1 MPPSRGQVIK
11 PGSVFTR
18 LYERTGAAAKAI
30 NSLPVPMMLLS
41 TYTALPLLALLGY
54 TLCPRQTQVAK
65 VLSALIG
72 ALGGSVLGEFF
83 AKTKKEAARASIFQ
97 ILAENLKETTAVK
110 ELREVVEAAR
120 RRFGVVADTPTG
132 DQFEDTVLADAYEG
146 LLSALLDGPEHE
158 AGDLPALQR
167 LKAVLDLDGIVVGN
181 SHRRAAQLLSS
192 RGYSGLE
199 GEAWRIAND
208 KLLFLSERAFSDDEP
223 EEARIYEMKRVL
235 EVLRMESK
243 EAKKEARKRIA
254 KVSRAIYSQYLGDVA
269 DEVDAVTGEAL
280 AVASKAFGLPTDE
293 AEKMNTETYREIA
306 VKLLSG
312 GALPENGARTLERA
326 RGVLQLG
333 DRAGAAAF
341 AAAAA
346 PHLND
351 VVDSVAAGLTAE
363 SVKEGVKVL
372 GDKQKELG
380 LSITTAHMIVA
391 QGLSAKMRSIYDA
404 ACRAARNKDQPA
416 ALAAMDQVL
425 AFATNAETLLAD
437 IRELKTEDNS
447 PDRAS
452 DVGKVEAVPM
462 TMGSDQNSGK
472 RLYGIYLQRMVDG
485 TAPEDAP
492 GVKELARV
500 LELSEADELAAR
512 IEVCQ
517 PQLKELY
524 SGSIKKA
531 QTTGPP
537 LNLAKLGISA
547 EMAKFDLP
555 AESVMEVAM
564 EVYKER
570 LNEVQGRIIK
580 AEEAGSLAAARG
592 FLDLSEDDVRLL
604 HLKAFAKVYSNS
616 LNESMARGGVMS
628 ASTVEALT
636 QLRERLGI
644 NEEDSEQLF
653 NDVAQDRIKDMFE
666 DVVEAWEE
674 ATYDKE
680 SLAQLWKQRG
690 KDVGDDVYADGS
702 GELGMN
708 NNPKMEGIRGSKLMD
723 ELCKVTNFYLGNKVY
738 KEGKE
743 PEEAYPV
750 TVGKFLEEK
759 TKEEM
764 YGVFAWNTVTCQ
776 DSTARVEWDAAK
788 PHVAGILGL
797 SPEAAK
803 KVMNRMV
810 SRWANG
816 FIKQKFQEKGELGS
830 DDVKTLTEWVPT
842 FFGIDDSVCKEI
854 VQGANKSLLQGK
866 VMRLLNS
873 PEVTSADLKNLRD
886 DVEKWDLRLEKDLE
900 LSRPQLRSLFRV
912 EVATTIEDPT
922 VTAEQKKDS
931 IAVSRDTYALE
942 ESEALKELQ
951 DMLFTRCRGC
961 LVNAVGDM
969 MQGNES
975 QALMQM
981 QKLELLAAFCET
993 TDGMELKGNWEVAPA
1008 MRKKLVEAY
1017 AKGAGTGKGAA
1028 SEPDVKLL
1036 ERALQIA

>member
-1 MPPSRGQVIK
+1 
-11 PGSVFTR
+11 
-18 LYERTGAAAKAI
+18 
-30 NSLPVPMMLLS
+30 ML
-41 TYTALPLLALLGY
+41 
-54 TLCPRQTQVAK
+54 
-65 VLSALIG
+65 
-72 ALGGSVLGEFF
+72 F
-83 AKTKKEAARASIFQ
+83 
-97 ILAENLKETTAVK
+97 
-110 ELREVVEAAR
+110 
-120 RRFGVVADTPTG
+120 
-132 DQFEDTVLADAYEG
+132 
-146 LLSALLDGPEHE
+146 
-158 AGDLPALQR
+158 
-167 LKAVLDLDGIVVGN
+167 
-181 SHRRAAQLLSS
+181 
-192 RGYSGLE
+192 
-199 GEAWRIAND
+199 
-208 KLLFLSERAFSDDEP
+208 
-223 EEARIYEMKRVL
+223 
-235 EVLRMESK
+235 
-243 EAKKEARKRIA
+243 
-254 KVSRAIYSQYLGDVA
+254 
-269 DEVDAVTGEAL
+269 
-280 AVASKAFGLPTDE
+280 
-293 AEKMNTETYREIA
+293 
-306 VKLLSG
+306 
-312 GALPENGARTLERA
+312 
-326 RGVLQLG
+326 
-333 DRAGAAAF
+333 
-341 AAAAA
+341 
-346 PHLND
+346 
-351 VVDSVAAGLTAE
+351 
-363 SVKEGVKVL
+363 
-372 GDKQKELG
+372 
-380 LSITTAHMIVA
+380 
-391 QGLSAKMRSIYDA
+391 RS
-404 ACRAARNKDQPA
+404 
-416 ALAAMDQVL
+416 
-425 AFATNAETLLAD
+425 
-437 IRELKTEDNS
+437 
-447 PDRAS
+447 
-452 DVGKVEAVPM
+452 
-462 TMGSDQNSGK
+462 QNSGK

-512 IEVCQ
+512 IDVCQ

-723 ELCKVTNFYLGNKVY
+723 ELCMVTNFYLGNKVY

-912 EVATTIEDPT
+912 EVATTIEDPS

-975 QALMQM
+975 RALMQM